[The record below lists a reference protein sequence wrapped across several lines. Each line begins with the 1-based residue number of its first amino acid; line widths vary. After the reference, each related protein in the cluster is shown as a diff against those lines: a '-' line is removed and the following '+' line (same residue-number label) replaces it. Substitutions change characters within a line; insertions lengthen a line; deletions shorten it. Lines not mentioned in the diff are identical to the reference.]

1 MNMFSMSQVSTKSQ
15 VEALIQNTYI
25 EAVIFAAVAFFIA
38 LGIAAI
44 IKWQGKPDRSYVKRR
59 IWWIIIGVV
68 FPFVFWIINAMYVS
82 SFIYTTNSETGAKQA
97 YAQGS
102 AMFSTANV
110 ISTLVCLAVFVV
122 VSIITMLIFRSSKW
136 GSILGPTKNK

>member
-1 MNMFSMSQVSTKSQ
+1 MNMFTMAE
-15 VEALIQNTYI
+15 VEKKPQLDALIQNTYI
-25 EAVIFAAVAFFIA
+25 EAIIFAVVAIA
-38 LGIAAI
+38 IAIGIAAL

-68 FPFVFWIINAMYVS
+68 FPLAFWIINATYVS
-82 SFIYTTNSETGAKQA
+82 GFITKCTLQSK
-97 YAQGS
+97 
-102 AMFSTANV
+102 FDTANV
-110 ISTLVCLAVFVV
+110 LSTLVCLGVFFL